1 MAAEGVPGDGPAME
15 ENLPVLY
22 VKTGCPWCDEVRDF
36 MVGHGIG
43 HRERNVTED
52 RAARDEMERLSG
64 QSKAPTLNWHGTVLA
79 DFGVEEL
86 TEFLHKHNVVL
97 EDS

>member
-1 MAAEGVPGDGPAME
+1 MDDS
-15 ENLPVLY
+15 LPVLY
-22 VKTGCPWCDEVRDF
+22 VKTGCPWCEEARNF
-36 MVGHGIG
+36 LMGHGIG

-52 RAARDEMERLSG
+52 PAAFKEMIDLSN
-64 QSKAPTLNWHGTVLA
+64 QSKAPTLNWHGDVLA

-86 TEFLHKHNVVL
+86 TEFLHQHDVVL